1 MHVAPLFNSQP
12 RLLYLVKPQKQ
23 MPLTLSPLP
32 SGTSNGPKPMQPIQV
47 RFLGQKAEWRKVE
60 SGPKV
65 ALADIQ
71 HIKFPKTCFCLS
83 LHCAKFS
90 DINIAFQLLFLNFYH
105 LLRIYRNFH
114 GTFIV
119 LCFYLPRN
127 CQKKLNFLVL
137 DNLIIPH
144 FPLNFFTFY
153 FSILLKCEVS
163 YKYSLSDI

>member
-32 SGTSNGPKPMQPIQV
+32 SGTSNGPKPMQPIGV

-90 DINIAFQLLFLNFYH
+90 DINICLLALVSQLLPSPENLQEFSWNLYSFMFLPPPKLPKETQFFGLRQFNYTSFPFEFFH
-105 LLRIYRNFH
+105 LLFQ
-114 GTFIV
+114 
-119 LCFYLPRN
+119 YLA
-127 CQKKLNFLVL
+127 
-137 DNLIIPH
+137 
-144 FPLNFFTFY
+144 
-153 FSILLKCEVS
+153 
-163 YKYSLSDI
+163 